1 MATDAPCP
9 ECAGEGRIRDL
20 DTDAMTYECPAC
32 FGTGL
37 APGSA
42 ALAEHL
48 LTEDDEPR
56 AARLPLI
63 AMHHTAIVGK
73 TERGPAGPP
82 HVVVGVDDLAR
93 TELHGEWVPDPKPEP
108 TVEEA
113 HELLVEDEGLTL
125 AEIREAIDTLKANS
139 VPQPTQVV
147 MHPKALAQLRRIGI
161 EPDAL
166 ATLPSLPTACGQAP
180 SGAPDRPRQ
189 TPRQRGRHTGGRRG
203 RKRGRGRG

>member
-9 ECAGEGRIRDL
+9 WCDATGGTAGGENASWDNPYGDPPEACPECG
-20 DTDAMTYECPAC
+20 
-32 FGTGL
+32 GTGRV
-37 APGSA
+37 AVEEA
-42 ALAEHL
+42 AHAL

-56 AARLPLI
+56 AARLPPI

-93 TELHGEWVPDPKPEP
+93 TELHGEWVPDPKPDP

-113 HELLVEDEGLTL
+113 HELLVEDDGLTL

-147 MHPKALAQLRRIGI
+147 MHP
-161 EPDAL
+161 
-166 ATLPSLPTACGQAP
+166 SLPTSCGQAP
-180 SGAPDRPRQ
+180 SGAPDTPRQ